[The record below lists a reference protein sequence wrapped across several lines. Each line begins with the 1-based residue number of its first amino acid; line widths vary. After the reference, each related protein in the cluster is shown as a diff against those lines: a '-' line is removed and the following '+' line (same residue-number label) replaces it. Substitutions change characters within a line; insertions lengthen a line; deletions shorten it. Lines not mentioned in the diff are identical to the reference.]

1 MGAVNASIFRVKLDE
16 QIDEGVGQL
25 LRRDLARLGVNR
37 VVFRLQDLG
46 LPLHQRVGHGVQLRR
61 RGVTTV
67 VIGGVATNMGV
78 ESTACAA
85 RTSTAMR
92 R

>member
-1 MGAVNASIFRVKLDE
+1 MQLDE

-46 LPLHQRVGHGVQLRR
+46 VPLHQRVGHGVQL
-61 RGVTTV
+61 
-67 VIGGVATNMGV
+67 IGGVPTNIGV
-78 ESTACAA
+78 ESTARAA

-92 R
+92 W